1 MYKMKLGKYILFKKI
16 SLWLIYMIF
25 ASYII
30 YLAFTTPQLIAK
42 AFFLITGI
50 FVLAT
55 VFYYDYLKSLYSK
68 MIAALTMETDI
79 PKAHDLKRQLQKKD
93 IFKGFKHSLI
103 LFDSLLLIDEG
114 AYEACILHMEKHEKF
129 FRSSLDNLFIY
140 YHNHLHCYYLLGKNK
155 DAKSVIKKIVAFKEI
170 KSNQYSPLFSWEEIN
185 GIAYFLDG
193 RNKKSIQSFNEVPI
207 NQLNARE
214 KTYLNFMF
222 AESYRQLRDFSKVG
236 EYMSEMRKY
245 SNTLSIS
252 RREKSETF

>member
-1 MYKMKLGKYILFKKI
+1 M
-16 SLWLIYMIF
+16 
-25 ASYII
+25 
-30 YLAFTTPQLIAK
+30 
-42 AFFLITGI
+42 
-50 FVLAT
+50 
-55 VFYYDYLKSLYSK
+55 
-68 MIAALTMETDI
+68 
-79 PKAHDLKRQLQKKD
+79 
-93 IFKGFKHSLI
+93 
-103 LFDSLLLIDEG
+103 
-114 AYEACILHMEKHEKF
+114 
-129 FRSSLDNLFIY
+129 
-140 YHNHLHCYYLLGKNK
+140 
-155 DAKSVIKKIVAFKEI
+155 IKKIVAFKEI